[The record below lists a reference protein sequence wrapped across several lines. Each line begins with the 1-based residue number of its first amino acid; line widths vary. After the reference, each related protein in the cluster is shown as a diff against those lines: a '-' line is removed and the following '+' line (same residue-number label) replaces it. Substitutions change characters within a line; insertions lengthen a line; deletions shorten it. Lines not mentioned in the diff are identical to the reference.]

1 MNTFESMF
9 SMHGRSAL
17 VTGATGHLG
26 RQVALA
32 FAAAGGHVLVNARSA
47 DAVAELVG
55 MIRASGGQA
64 TPLAFDIR
72 DAGAVRDVLGR
83 FEGPLHALVNNAYV
97 GGAGRLEGADPQAY
111 RDSYEVAVVAA
122 DGLLQAALPALRL
135 GAKVRGGASVINI
148 ASMYGMIS
156 PDARL
161 YDASSGVNPPF
172 YGAAKAALIQW
183 TRYAA
188 CEFGPQG
195 IRFNSV
201 SPGPFPSDA
210 IQQDNPDFVRRLE
223 AKVPMGRIGN
233 ADEVAGPVLFLASPA
248 SSYVNGTN
256 LVVDGGWTA
265 W

>member
-1 MNTFESMF
+1 MNAFDSMF
-9 SMHGRSAL
+9 SLRGRTAL

-26 RQVALA
+26 RQIAQAL
-32 FAAAGGHVLVNARSA
+32 AAGGAHVLVNARSA
-47 DAVAELVG
+47 DAVANLVEA
-55 MIRASGGQA
+55 IRASGGQA
-64 TPLAFDIR
+64 TPFAFDIR
-72 DAGAVRDVLGR
+72 DAGAARDMLGR

-97 GGAGRLEGADPQAY
+97 GGSGRLEGADPQAY
-111 RDSYEVAVVAA
+111 RESYEVAVVAT

-135 GAKVRGGASVINI
+135 AAAGQGGASVVNI
-148 ASMYGMIS
+148 ASMYGLVS
-156 PDARL
+156 PDQRM
-161 YDASSGVNPPF
+161 YDSPSGANPPF

-195 IRFNSV
+195 IRVNCV
-201 SPGPFPSDA
+201 SPGPFPSESVQFA
-210 IQQDNPDFVRRLE
+210 APGFVARLA
-223 AKVPMGRIGN
+223 AKVPMGRVG
-233 ADEVAGPVLFLASPA
+233 AASEVAGPVLFLASPA